1 MNYCEP
7 FMEMSSFL
15 QRLPGGKAINS
26 AKDALLSQG
35 AKAGLNHLLRKYG
48 TMLDLKLNTAER
60 SLSVSMHLK
69 GEESPIQIKIREYT
83 LVTKDGRTYVELDGS
98 KIETSREWL
107 TTLIQQQLGRRD
119 FPLPDK
125 LVRIIPLLT

>member
-1 MNYCEP
+1 
-7 FMEMSSFL
+7 MEISSFL

-35 AKAGLNHLLRKYG
+35 AKTGLNHLLRKYG

-60 SLSVSMHLK
+60 SLSVSLHLK
-69 GEESPIQIKIREYT
+69 GEENPIQINIREYT
-83 LVTKDGRTYVELDGS
+83 LVTKEGRTYVELDGS

-107 TTLIQQQLGRRD
+107 TTLIHEQFGQRD
-119 FPLPDK
+119 FPIPDK
-125 LVRIIPLLT
+125 LVRIIPILS